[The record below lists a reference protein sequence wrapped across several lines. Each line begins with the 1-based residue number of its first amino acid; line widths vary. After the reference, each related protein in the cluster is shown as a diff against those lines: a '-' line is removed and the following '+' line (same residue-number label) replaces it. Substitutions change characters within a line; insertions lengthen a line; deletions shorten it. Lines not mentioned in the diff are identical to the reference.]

1 MNLLIP
7 VEVSLREIFAHKFRS
22 FLSMLGIV
30 LGVSSLIATLGLT
43 AGIEAGTKSVLK
55 TIGGLEYVQI
65 EKKDIS
71 SIDIDFWTL
80 SPGRTYRDVEAIRS
94 AAPLVENVSPE
105 LRHVVTLEGDG
116 SPMRQSIFGVYP
128 DYFPLNQHEPPIGR
142 LITDLDEELA
152 ARVIVLGIEIAEDLF
167 PGKQAEEIVGQKA
180 YLNQVPYKIVG
191 IFPRYEREE
200 DKKRRERKQVVRE
213 RRRWDPYRRKNNIAV
228 IPFTTLFYDFKA
240 GRFPED
246 TPRSI
251 PLEQLNIRIQ
261 NLDFFQQGMEQ
272 VRSVLNVTHRGVEDF
287 EFDTRQDFFDRMDSS
302 VRAAKLSGG
311 LIAGISLLVGGIGIA
326 NIMLAS
332 ISERVREIGIRRAIG
347 ARASDIF
354 FQILIESMVVSLLG
368 AVLGIF
374 VGIFLMQILIWI
386 APDENMPIM
395 TFSSIIVSMVFALI
409 AGIISGIYPAF
420 KAAALDPITAL
431 RYV

>member
-1 MNLLIP
+1 MNPFIT

-43 AGIEAGTKSVLK
+43 AGIERGTKSVLK
-55 TIGGLEYVQI
+55 AVGGLEYVRI
-65 EKKDIS
+65 NKKDIS
-71 SIDIDFWTL
+71 SADMDFWTL
-80 SPGRTYRDVEAIRS
+80 SPGRTYRDAEAIRS
-94 AAPLVENVSPE
+94 AAPLIENVSPE
-105 LRHVVTLEGDG
+105 LRQVVTLEGNG
-116 SPMRQSIFGVYP
+116 TTERTSVFGVYP
-128 DYFPLNQHEPPIGR
+128 DYFSLNQHELPVGR
-142 LITDLDEELA
+142 LISDLDEEYA
-152 ARVIVLGIEIAEDLF
+152 MRVVVMGFEIAKELF
-167 PGKQAEEIVGQKA
+167 PGKQPEEIVGSKA
-180 YLNQVPYKIVG
+180 YLNQVPYRVVG
-191 IFPRYEREE
+191 VLPRYEREE
-200 DKKRRERKQVVRE
+200 DKKRRARGQPVPQ
-213 RRRWDPYRRKNNIAV
+213 RRRWDPYSRKNNIVV

-240 GRFPED
+240 GLFPQD
-246 TPRSI
+246 SPKSI

-261 NLDFFQQGMEQ
+261 NLDFFQQAMEQ

-287 EFDTRQDFFDRMDSS
+287 EFDTRQDYFDRMDSS

-354 FQILIESMVVSLLG
+354 FQILIESFVISLMG
-368 AVLGIF
+368 AILGIF
-374 VGIFLMQILIWI
+374 VGILLMQVLIWI
-386 APDENMPIM
+386 APEQNMPIM
-395 TFSSIIVSMVFALI
+395 TLSSVVVSMAFAAV

-431 RYV
+431 RYE